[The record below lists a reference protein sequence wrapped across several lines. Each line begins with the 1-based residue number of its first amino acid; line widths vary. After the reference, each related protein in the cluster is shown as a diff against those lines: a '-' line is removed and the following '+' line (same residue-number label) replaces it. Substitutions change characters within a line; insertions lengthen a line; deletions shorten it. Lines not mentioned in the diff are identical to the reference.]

1 MTIGCTDWK
10 AVRQARGLQVTATC
24 TCPTP
29 GWGVE
34 LRRHDPQELGDELL
48 LDLILSRPTGPVLQ
62 VITAEPVVYEE
73 VDAGGCEHVSILPDG
88 PRGLE
93 VEAA

>member
-1 MTIGCTDWK
+1 
-10 AVRQARGLQVTATC
+10 VRSASGLRVRATC
-24 TCPTP
+24 ICSTS

-34 LRRHDPQELGDELL
+34 LRRHETQEFQDELL
-48 LDLILSRPTGPVLQ
+48 LDLILTKPTGPVLQ

-73 VDAGGCEHVSILPDG
+73 PNGASYERVSVLPDG
-88 PRGLE
+88 PRGLP